1 MLLDQV
7 RFDRVA
13 ERAALTG
20 ISVNAV
26 IREAIDLHVDYSH
39 RQAGAM
45 VWLLEHTAAEE
56 AQTAVSWEDQKRAM
70 DQELVDRWG

>member
-1 MLLDQV
+1 MLLDQE

-39 RQAGAM
+39 QQAGAM
-45 VWLLEHTAAEE
+45 VWLLEHTAVPKAGKTEL
-56 AQTAVSWEDQKRAM
+56 WEDQRPAM